1 MNWLASSKIL
11 RDTNSLNKRRTG
23 DWFQG
28 IKSLISDPA
37 WFHTKKGGRELYNS
51 KSKGP
56 LMDRKH

>member
-28 IKSLISDPA
+28 IKSLISNPA
-37 WFHTKKGGRELYNS
+37 WFHTKK
-51 KSKGP
+51 KGE
-56 LMDRKH
+56 RVV

>member
-23 DWFQG
+23 DRFQE
-28 IKSLISDPA
+28 IKSLISNA
-37 WFHTKKGGRELYNS
+37 ALFHTKKNRRELYNS
-51 KSKGP
+51 RSNEP